1 MASRYL
7 AATVSEIERPHFSC
21 KKYLER
27 RIVRAWKSFSQR
39 TRKPERASIL
49 PEDFVLMTARR
60 RSIRYN
66 QH

>member
-7 AATVSEIERPHFSC
+7 TVSMPEMQKPRLSC

-27 RIVRAWKSFSQR
+27 RIIRAWKSFSQV
-39 TRKPERASIL
+39 THKPQRASIL

-60 RSIRYN
+60 RSVRFN
-66 QH
+66 